1 MTLGILMA
9 SLGVLALS
17 AFLVLV
23 RAWRGPDVFDRALAS
38 ETLTLIVVATLLLAT
53 DLGVDAALGLALFS
67 FVGTAMLGYFLGR
80 GEFPHE

>member
-1 MTLGILMA
+1 MTLAIQSL

-23 RAWRGPDVFDRALAS
+23 RAWRGPSVFDRALAL
-38 ETLTLIVVATLLLAT
+38 ETLSLVVVATLLLHT
-53 DLGVDAALGLALFS
+53 NLHVDAAMGLALFA
-67 FVGTAMLGYFLGR
+67 FLTTVLLGYFLGR

>member
-1 MTLGILMA
+1 MTLAILMA

-38 ETLTLIVVATLLLAT
+38 ETLTLIVVATLLLTT

>member
-1 MTLGILMA
+1 MTLAILTA

-67 FVGTAMLGYFLGR
+67 FVGMAILGYFLGR

>member
-1 MTLGILMA
+1 MTSAIQSL

-23 RAWRGPDVFDRALAS
+23 RAWRGPSVFDRALAF
-38 ETLTLIVVATLLLAT
+38 ETLSLVVVATLLLNT
-53 DLGVDAALGLALFS
+53 NLHVDAAMGLALFA
-67 FVGTAMLGYFLGR
+67 FLTTVLLGYFLGR

>member
-1 MTLGILMA
+1 MTLAILMA

>member
-1 MTLGILMA
+1 MTQAILMV
-9 SLGVLALS
+9 SVGVLALS

-38 ETLTLIVVATLLLAT
+38 ETLTLIVVATLLLTT

-67 FVGTAMLGYFLGR
+67 FVGTAMLGYFLGK

>member
-1 MTLGILMA
+1 MTFAILSA

-23 RAWRGPDVFDRALAS
+23 RAWRGPGIFDRALATD
-38 ETLTLIVVATLLLAT
+38 TLTLVVVATLLLYSN
-53 DLGVDAALGLALFS
+53 LSVDAALGLALFS
-67 FVGTAMLGYFLGR
+67 FVGTALLGYFLGR

>member
-1 MTLGILMA
+1 MTQAILMV
-9 SLGVLALS
+9 SVGVLALS

>member
-1 MTLGILMA
+1 LAIQSL

-23 RAWRGPDVFDRALAS
+23 RAWRGPSVFDRALAL
-38 ETLTLIVVATLLLAT
+38 ETLSLVVVATLLLHT
-53 DLGVDAALGLALFS
+53 NLYVDAAMGLALFA
-67 FVGTAMLGYFLGR
+67 FLTTILLGYFLGR

>member
-1 MTLGILMA
+1 MTLAILMA

-38 ETLTLIVVATLLLAT
+38 ETLTLIVVATLLLTT

-67 FVGTAMLGYFLGR
+67 VVGTAMLGYFLGR

>member
-1 MTLGILMA
+1 MTHAILTA
-9 SLGVLALS
+9 SLCVLALS

-23 RAWRGPDVFDRALAS
+23 RAWRGPDVFDRALAA
-38 ETLTLIVVATLLLAT
+38 ETLTLIVVAVLMLQTN
-53 DLGVDAALGLALFS
+53 LGMDAALGLALFS

>member
-1 MTLGILMA
+1 MTFAILGV

-23 RAWRGPDVFDRALAS
+23 RAWRGPDVFDRALAT
-38 ETLTLIVVATLLLAT
+38 ETLTFVVAATLLLYSN
-53 DLGVDAALGLALFS
+53 LSVDAALGLTLFS
-67 FVGTAMLGYFLGR
+67 FVGTALLGYFLGR

>member
-1 MTLGILMA
+1 MTLAILTA
-9 SLGVLALS
+9 SLFVLALS

-23 RAWRGPDVFDRALAS
+23 RAWRGPDVFDRALAT
-38 ETLTLIVVATLLLAT
+38 ETLALIVVATLLLAT

-80 GEFPHE
+80 GEFPRE